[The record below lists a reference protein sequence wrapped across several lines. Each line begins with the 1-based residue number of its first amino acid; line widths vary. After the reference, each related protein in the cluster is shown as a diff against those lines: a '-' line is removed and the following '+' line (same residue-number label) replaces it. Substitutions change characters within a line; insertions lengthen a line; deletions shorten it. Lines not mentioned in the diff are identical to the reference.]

1 MEVQL
6 CITMLSRD
14 IEVYC
19 KEVEEEHDI
28 AQFLKA
34 SVLRK
39 TIKEKEDIV
48 TLLDKAIAK
57 IEEDKRSCSK
67 AVF

>member
-1 MEVQL
+1 MLQGSWRRAWH
-6 CITMLSRD
+6 CI
-14 IEVYC
+14 V
-19 KEVEEEHDI
+19 
-28 AQFLKA
+28 LKA

-57 IEEDKRSCSK
+57 IEEDKKSCSK